1 MVEQTEPSDDVSSG
15 KVIRTEPKAGTEM
28 EPGQNEVV
36 YVSTGPRTAAV
47 PNVVG
52 LSAEIAKKQLTDLG
66 FTRVETEKVRSDRP
80 EGEVVDQSVEKDT
93 QLKLDEKIVLKVSKG
108 GGETQ
113 STEATEETKDEN
125 TTVSV
130 RFSVPNRTEPYLL
143 TILQDGAVVVE
154 DAKVPA
160 GVSEYIVTLTG
171 KGTKEYDI
179 YVDGEKFVTQK
190 VAFNGN

>member
-1 MVEQTEPSDDVSSG
+1 
-15 KVIRTEPKAGTEM
+15 M
-28 EPGQNEVV
+28 EPGQNVVV

-66 FTRVETEKVRSDRP
+66 FTKVETEKVRSDRP
-80 EGEVVDQSVEKDT
+80 EGEVVGQSVEKDT
-93 QLKLDEKIVLKVSKG
+93 QLRLDEKIVLKVSKG